1 MKKYLFG
8 LGAMIDVKQ
17 GIAIF
22 FILTLSSSCGGYS
35 YRFTK
40 PGFDSRQGHIDKY
53 ECKQE
58 ASRRVV
64 GVYGNYA
71 SSDLIV
77 DKYMLY
83 DCLRARGYTVIED

>member
-1 MKKYLFG
+1 
-8 LGAMIDVKQ
+8 VKQ
-17 GIAIF
+17 VIAII
-22 FILTLSSSCGGYS
+22 FILTLSSSCGYS
-35 YRFTK
+35 YHFTK

-64 GVYGNYA
+64 DVYGNYG
-71 SSDLIV
+71 SSDFKV

-83 DCLRARGYTVIED
+83 DCLRARGYTVTED